1 ASKHFIDGDGSF
13 YLGDI
18 TMAGVKVASVHFCK
32 ECGKKHAPRCD
43 KCGSTRDLRSYHGP
57 CGSCAFGKKATM
69 EKVSTLSFLDELDK
83 ISFDVGGYLRNAGSR
98 VSKWALNHAEG
109 IGDNVGNAAVAFAT
123 PRESL
128 KKGWDATW
136 TPGGKPL
143 HPIYKGLMGYSLL
156 TGLRDVAYKNDPS
169 GRGHSRLRRATR
181 FLGDQ
186 AGGIM
191 AAPFGLTGGIFG
203 SVVGGK
209 AGDMMGS
216 AIDKLRGYRP
226 NQPAHLPPRPQGLQ
240 E

>member
-1 ASKHFIDGDGSF
+1 GREMIKVTADVDAREVKAFVEMLKGLRIANSGHSFSVWIDPSDRAHRILRESHQIAPIDYAASKHFIDGDGSF

-123 PRESL
+123 PRES
-128 KKGWDATW
+128 
-136 TPGGKPL
+136 
-143 HPIYKGLMGYSLL
+143 
-156 TGLRDVAYKNDPS
+156 
-169 GRGHSRLRRATR
+169 
-181 FLGDQ
+181 
-186 AGGIM
+186 
-191 AAPFGLTGGIFG
+191 
-203 SVVGGK
+203 
-209 AGDMMGS
+209 
-216 AIDKLRGYRP
+216 
-226 NQPAHLPPRPQGLQ
+226 
-240 E
+240 